1 MDSKR
6 QQKFARLIQ
15 KELAE
20 IFQRECSHLF
30 QSTYISVSG
39 VSVSPDLGVAKVHLS
54 LLLSPQGR
62 DLLKEIQLHTKT
74 LRHELAKRIK
84 NQVRVIPELIFY
96 LDDTAEYAAKM
107 DKILSQLDIPQD
119 SKEDSTNPFKTEQET
134 GFDDGD
140 GLGDQEFDDF
150 DEEEDEKTD
159 GPSR

>member
-62 DLLKEIQLHTKT
+62 DLLKEIKLHTKT

-107 DKILSQLDIPQD
+107 DKIISQLDIPQE
-119 SKEDSTNPFKTEQET
+119 SKEDPTNPFQTEDEEDFEDEDDLAQE
-134 GFDDGD
+134 DED
-140 GLGDQEFDDF
+140 
-150 DEEEDEKTD
+150 DEEEE
-159 GPSR
+159 GPSRR

>member
-6 QQKFARLIQ
+6 QQKFSRLIQ

-39 VSVSPDLGVAKVHLS
+39 VRVSPDLGVAKVHLS

-62 DLLKEIQLHTKT
+62 DLLKEIQVHTKT
-74 LRHELAKRIK
+74 IRHELAKRIK

-107 DKILSQLDIPQD
+107 DKILSQLDIPEE
-119 SKEDSTNPFKTEQET
+119 SKEDPTNPFNRAEDE
-134 GFDDGD
+134 D
-140 GLGDQEFDDF
+140 LP
-150 DEEEDEKTD
+150 EEEDFGDEED
-159 GPSR
+159 EDEGEEDFRRR